1 MSRTKGTQHQDTSG
15 RGCAWYAAQSRYDA
29 RDCGGWYTGAGRLI
43 EGLTAEHLIADKGYD
58 SKAIIEQAGSQV

>member
-1 MSRTKGTQHQDTSG
+1 MRMV
-15 RGCAWYAAQSRYDA
+15 AAQSRYDA
-29 RDCGGWYTGAGRLI
+29 RDCSGWYTGAGRLI